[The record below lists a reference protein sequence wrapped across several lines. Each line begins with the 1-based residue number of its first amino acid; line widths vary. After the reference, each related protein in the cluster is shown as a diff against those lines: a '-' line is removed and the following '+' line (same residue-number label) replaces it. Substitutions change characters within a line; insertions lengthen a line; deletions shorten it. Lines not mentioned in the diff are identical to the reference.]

1 MHPRFL
7 LPSFLGRSV
16 TIAAFACAFATTSVH
31 AGATTLQFSGVVTA
45 LSNGDAFGGVTMG
58 ESITGILAYD
68 AGAAP
73 TKEFGFWAAT
83 YDLSGPD
90 TRLAIQLP
98 SGQQHEMRSLTA
110 RVLNGPVFPHF
121 ESDEFSV
128 GNLYLPANQ
137 LVSVNQRLSIG
148 LSMRDETGVGA
159 LTSNRLPTEI
169 DLSKMRYSGGTLNL
183 ISGEMPVGD
192 EFYIVDRSQQAY
204 NTGLWGTQPFTSY
217 VLKFNKQTPSYNGMY
232 IQLEPYPGQSEYIST
247 DLLKYREWLAA
258 GNKPMYLDTLSFHM
272 TSISAVPEP
281 ETLALA
287 VAGLAGLVIA
297 RRRQSADA

>member
-1 MHPRFL
+1 MTPRSS

-16 TIAAFACAFATTSVH
+16 AIAAVACAFATTNAN
-31 AGATTLQFSGVVTA
+31 AGATTQQFTGVVTA
-45 LSNGDAFGGVTMG
+45 LSNGDAFGGVSMG
-58 ESITGILAYD
+58 DSITGILAYD
-68 AGAAP
+68 ASAAP
-73 TKEFGFWAAT
+73 TNEFGFWAAT

-98 SGQQHEMRSLTA
+98 SGQQHEMRSFTA

-128 GNLYLPANQ
+128 GSTYMPANQ

-192 EFYIVDRSQQAY
+192 EFYIVDRSPQAY
-204 NTGLWGTQPFTSY
+204 NTGLWGTQPTVSY

-232 IQLEPYPGQSEYIST
+232 IPLEPYPGQPEYINP
-247 DLLKYREWLAA
+247 DLVKYREWLAA

-281 ETLALA
+281 ETIGLVLSGI
-287 VAGLAGLVIA
+287 AGLLLA
-297 RRRQSADA
+297 RHRQHA

>member
-1 MHPRFL
+1 MTPRSS
-7 LPSFLGRSV
+7 LPSFLGRGV
-16 TIAAFACAFATTSVH
+16 AIAAVAYAVATTSAN

-45 LSNGDAFGGVTMG
+45 LSNGDAFGGVSMG

-68 AGAAP
+68 ASAAP

-98 SGQQHEMRSLTA
+98 SGQQHEMRSFTA

-183 ISGEMPVGD
+183 ISGDMPAGD

-204 NTGLWGTQPFTSY
+204 NTGLWGSQLFNSY
-217 VLKFNKQTPSYNGMY
+217 VLKFNKQTPSYNGTY

-247 DLLKYREWLAA
+247 DLLKYREWLVA

-272 TSISAVPEP
+272 TCPRRSKSEP
-281 ETLALA
+281 LCRSNIEP
-287 VAGLAGLVIA
+287 GLV
-297 RRRQSADA
+297 ADQRVVSCG

>member
-1 MHPRFL
+1 MSPRSS
-7 LPSFLGRSV
+7 LPSCLGRG
-16 TIAAFACAFATTSVH
+16 IATAAIAFAAASAH
-31 AGATTLQFSGVVTA
+31 AGVTTLQFNGVVTA
-45 LSNGDAFGGVTMG
+45 LSNGDAFGGVSMG
-58 ESITGILAYD
+58 ESISGSLAYD
-68 AGAAP
+68 ASAAP
-73 TKEFGFWAAT
+73 SREFGVWAAT

-90 TRLAIQLP
+90 TKLAIQLP
-98 SGQQHEMRSLTA
+98 SGQLHEMRSFTA

-121 ESDEFSV
+121 ESDELSV
-128 GNLYLPANQ
+128 GNTYTSANQ
-137 LVSVNQRLSIG
+137 LVSVNQRMSIG

-169 DLSKMRYSGGTLNL
+169 DLSKMRYSGGTLNI

-192 EFYIVDRSQQAY
+192 EFYLVDRSSQAY

-232 IQLEPYPGQSEYIST
+232 IPLEPYPGQPAEYINP
-247 DLLKYREWLAA
+247 DLVKYREWLVA

-281 ETLALA
+281 EALA
-287 VAGLAGLVIA
+287 MVMAGLVGLMLT
-297 RRRQSADA
+297 RRRQNC

>member
-1 MHPRFL
+1 MTPRSS

-16 TIAAFACAFATTSVH
+16 AIAVVACAFATTNAN
-31 AGATTLQFSGVVTA
+31 AGATTQQFTGVVTA
-45 LSNGDAFGGVTMG
+45 LSNGDAFGGVSMG
-58 ESITGILAYD
+58 DSITGILAYD
-68 AGAAP
+68 ASAAP

-98 SGQQHEMRSLTA
+98 SGQQHELRSFTA

-128 GNLYLPANQ
+128 GSTYMPANQ

-148 LSMRDETGVGA
+148 LSMRDETGVEA

-192 EFYIVDRSQQAY
+192 EFYIVDRSPQAY
-204 NTGLWGTQPFTSY
+204 NTGLWGTQPTVSY
-217 VLKFNKQTPSYNGMY
+217 VLKRKLP
-232 IQLEPYPGQSEYIST
+232 L
-247 DLLKYREWLAA
+247 
-258 GNKPMYLDTLSFHM
+258 
-272 TSISAVPEP
+272 
-281 ETLALA
+281 
-287 VAGLAGLVIA
+287 
-297 RRRQSADA
+297 